1 MEPLQGQSITSV
13 IKGIVRLTVMRKGP
27 ILHVRVV
34 LRSFYFKSLLLFR
47 RTEAGF
53 ETGKASSRIII
64 IIFFFV
70 KKETF
75 LPSSLQEL
83 PLPVLLFWVF
93 AVFIGPLWPSQS
105 PWSVCPL
112 SHTAL
117 PQASHPCAH
126 VIGSESLWRKHFPFQ
141 GGLWVSA
148 QKGLQSWQCIQWGGA
163 GEFPFPLP
171 FGRGLQEPLEVGESN
186 FSPRSEVHSEWNKF
200 LWFWR
205 VETKGILICLRVANS
220 LSQVGVAV
228 LMLL

>member
-13 IKGIVRLTVMRKGP
+13 IKGIVRLTVVRKGP

-53 ETGKASSRIII
+53 ETRKASSRIII
-64 IIFFFV
+64 IIIIFFV

-83 PLPVLLFWVF
+83 PLSVLLFWVF

-105 PWSVCPL
+105 PWSVCHL

-117 PQASHPCAH
+117 PQASYPCAR
-126 VIGSESLWRKHFPFQ
+126 VIRAIILQLNTWKKYLHPRKWE
-141 GGLWVSA
+141 GEVLWVSEGVLCIIPTSRSQILQA
-148 QKGLQSWQCIQWGGA
+148 APICPLKGPSREA
-163 GEFPFPLP
+163 
-171 FGRGLQEPLEVGESN
+171 RLEAYLYYWSYIPTV
-186 FSPRSEVHSEWNKF
+186 P
-200 LWFWR
+200 
-205 VETKGILICLRVANS
+205 
-220 LSQVGVAV
+220 
-228 LMLL
+228 